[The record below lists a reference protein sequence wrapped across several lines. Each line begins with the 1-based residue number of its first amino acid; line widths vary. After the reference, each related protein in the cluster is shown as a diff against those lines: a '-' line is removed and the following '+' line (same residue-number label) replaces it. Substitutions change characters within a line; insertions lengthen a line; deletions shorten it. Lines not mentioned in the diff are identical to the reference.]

1 MLTAAEEEASTP
13 IPITA
18 VPFPHP
24 TICKDPN
31 HLLKNSVS
39 HKDEEQ
45 LHI

>member
-1 MLTAAEEEASTP
+1 MLTAAEEESGTP
-13 IPITA
+13 IPIT

-24 TICKDPN
+24 TICKAPN
-31 HLLKNSVS
+31 HLLKNSLS

>member
-13 IPITA
+13 IPIT

-24 TICKDPN
+24 TICKAPN
-31 HLLKNSVS
+31 HLLKNSLS